1 MITGMVSKNHIQ
13 NYANN
18 IGSRFHPQR
27 VILFGSYASG
37 MATEDSD
44 VDLLVI
50 MDHDKP
56 RNIEQAIE
64 IQLAADAAFPMDLIV
79 RRPEE
84 VNKRVAMNDT
94 FLTGLLTDGEV
105 LYG

>member
-1 MITGMVSKNHIQ
+1 MVNKRHIRSYAKRIGMQ
-13 NYANN
+13 F
-18 IGSRFHPQR
+18 RPER
-27 VILFGSYASG
+27 VILFGSYARG
-37 MATEDSD
+37 GATADSD

-64 IQLAADAAFPMDLIV
+64 IQLATDVTFPMDLIV
-79 RRPEE
+79 RRPDE
-84 VNKRVAMNDT
+84 VHDRLSMNDS
-94 FLTGLLTDGEV
+94 FIRGVLADGEV